1 MFYENGWCF
10 GSKVS
15 DPSETGFIPMNH
27 IYVQNPEEEEEPEPE
42 IQQPVIKIPERPA
55 IKTV

>member
-42 IQQPVIKIPERPA
+42 I
-55 IKTV
+55 